1 MDSVEVSLQGRRA
14 GLRWTESGSQADGE
28 ESAQSVFR
36 YIFNVI
42 SPKIQHGLEWQFS
55 DVSVSGTFFTI

>member
-42 SPKIQHGLEWQFS
+42 SPKIQQGLEFS